1 MSLQTT
7 RTAPAHGEAFRDN
20 ALPLAPESVAATAAA
35 LEVRGVSR
43 RFETRRHDTL
53 ALSDINLSVR
63 PGEFVCLLGP
73 SGCGKSTLLNIIAGF
88 DQPSAGEM
96 LVGGTKVSG
105 PGRDRVVVFQEAALF
120 PWLNV
125 RSNVEFGLKLAGIE
139 RAERR
144 ARAQQYLELV
154 GLARFEKAFVHELSG
169 GMKQRVQLARSLAVD
184 PQILLMDEPFAALD
198 AQTRDVLQ
206 EELQVIWQRT
216 AKTVVF
222 VTHNVREAVLLADR
236 VIVMSPSPGRI
247 KREITISLEHPRS
260 PDSHAVI
267 DLAADIREELRNPEH
282 EAKAPESRWTI

>member
-1 MSLQTT
+1 MTQLFE
-7 RTAPAHGEAFRDN
+7 GRDR
-20 ALPLAPESVAATAAA
+20 SQQV
-35 LEVRGVSR
+35 
-43 RFETRRHDTL
+43 L
-53 ALSDINLSVR
+53 ALNDVSVDIR
-63 PGEFVCLLGP
+63 KGEFVCLLGP

-88 DQPSAGEM
+88 DKPTAGEM
-96 LVGGTKVSG
+96 FAAGRPVTG
-105 PGRDRVVVFQEAALF
+105 PGNDRIVVFQEAALF

-125 RSNVEFGLKLAGIE
+125 RSNVEFGLKLAGVPRAERRE
-139 RAERR
+139 RAER
-144 ARAQQYLELV
+144 YLKLV
-154 GLARFEKAFVHELSG
+154 GLEKFHRAFVHELSG

-184 PQILLMDEPFAALD
+184 PEILLMDEPFAALD

-216 AKTVVF
+216 GKTVVF

-260 PDSHAVI
+260 PDSHAVV

-282 EAKAPESRWTI
+282 EAKAPEARYAI

>member
-1 MSLQTT
+1 MTVNSAL
-7 RTAPAHGEAFRDN
+7 TAPAEAPVRN
-20 ALPLAPESVAATAAA
+20 ERLATPRLETSASALA

-53 ALSDINLSVR
+53 ALSDINLAVR
-63 PGEFVCLLGP
+63 PGEFLCLLGP

-88 DQPSAGEM
+88 DRPSAGEM
-96 LVGGTKVSG
+96 LVAGRPVTG
-105 PGRDRVVVFQEAALF
+105 PGRDRIVVFQEAALF

-125 RSNVEFGLKLAGIE
+125 RSNVEFGLKLAGVPK
-139 RAERR
+139 AERR
-144 ARAQQYLELV
+144 ERAAQYLRLV
-154 GLARFEKAFVHELSG
+154 GLERFEKAFVHELSG

-184 PQILLMDEPFAALD
+184 PEILLMDEPFAALD

-206 EELQVIWQRT
+206 EELQDIWQRT
-216 AKTVVF
+216 GKTVIF

-247 KREITISLEHPRS
+247 KREITIALEHPRS
-260 PDSHAVI
+260 PDSHAVV

-282 EAKAPESRWTI
+282 EAKAPEARWSI

>member
-1 MSLQTT
+1 MTLDA
-7 RTAPAHGEAFRDN
+7 APIARAEAQARFES
-20 ALPLAPESVAATAAA
+20 ATLPAMEAGASAAA

-43 RFETRRHDTL
+43 RFETRRQDTL
-53 ALSDINLSVR
+53 ALSDINLLVA

-88 DQPSAGEM
+88 DRPSAGEM
-96 LVGGTKVSG
+96 LVGGQPVSG

-125 RSNVEFGLKLAGIE
+125 RANVEFGLRLGGVPKSERRE
-139 RAERR
+139 RADL
-144 ARAQQYLELV
+144 YLKLV
-154 GLARFEKAFVHELSG
+154 GLEGFHRAFVHELSG

-184 PQILLMDEPFAALD
+184 PEILLMDEPFAALD

-206 EELQVIWQRT
+206 EELQFIWQRT
-216 AKTVVF
+216 GKTVVF

-236 VIVMSPSPGRI
+236 VVVMSPSPGRI
-247 KREITISLEHPRS
+247 KREIRIELDHPRS
-260 PDSHAVI
+260 PDSHTVV

-282 EAKAPESRWTI
+282 EARAPEARWSI

>member
-1 MSLQTT
+1 MTLE
-7 RTAPAHGEAFRDN
+7 TALTARAEGPAKSGS
-20 ALPLAPESVAATAAA
+20 ALVRAPEAAATSAA
-35 LEVRGVSR
+35 LEVRGVFK

-53 ALSDINLSVR
+53 ALSDINLTVR
-63 PGEFVCLLGP
+63 PGEFICLLGP

-88 DQPSAGEM
+88 DKPSGGEM
-96 LVGGTKVSG
+96 LVGGNRVTG

-125 RSNVEFGLKLAGIE
+125 RSNVEFGLKLAGVGKAERRE
-139 RAERR
+139 RAE
-144 ARAQQYLELV
+144 QYLKLV
-154 GLARFEKAFVHELSG
+154 GLERFHKAYIHELSG

-184 PQILLMDEPFAALD
+184 PEILLMDEPFAALD

-206 EELQVIWQRT
+206 EELQDIWQRT
-216 AKTVVF
+216 GKTIVF

-247 KREITISLEHPRS
+247 KREISISLEHPRS
-260 PDSHAVI
+260 PDSHAVV

-282 EAKAPESRWTI
+282 EAKAPESRWSI